1 MAKEIKLKTRRLIL
15 SPMELGE
22 LEDRVNQM
30 EPGELR
36 QAYEEML
43 EGFRGAPEHWLWY
56 TPWKINLKK
65 DGTLI
70 GDLCF
75 KGPPVKGTVEWGYG
89 LEEPYWGQG
98 YMSEAA
104 RLMLD
109 WAFFPAGCLC
119 GGGGDPGG
127 QRRLPAGS
135 HQAGFQAHRHGG
147 RGRPPVPP
155 GKAGGPDG
163 GGVSVPGAVLR
174 HVRGNVPGK
183 HVHRNGAGD
192 GRRLYAGKPGGSEGK
207 ELSGS
212 GTFWGKRCPKALN
225 CSQ

>member
-30 EPGELR
+30 EPGALR

-109 WAFFPAGCLC
+109 WAFSQRDVYAVEAETLVDNAASQRVLTKLDFKPTGTVGEEGPRFRREKQAAQMAVVYLSLGLC
-119 GGGGDPGG
+119 CGMSVGMS
-127 QRRLPAGS
+127 LGS
-135 HQAGFQAHRHGG
+135 MSIGMVLGMAAGFM
-147 RGRPPVPP
+147 
-155 GKAGGPDG
+155 
-163 GGVSVPGAVLR
+163 L
-174 HVRGNVPGK
+174 
-183 HVHRNGAGD
+183 
-192 GRRLYAGKPGGSEGK
+192 GSLVDQREK
-207 ELSGS
+207 SYRAQVLSGEKDA
-212 GTFWGKRCPKALN
+212 TKP
-225 CSQ
+225 

>member
-109 WAFFPAGCLC
+109 WAFSQRDVYAVEAETLADNAASQRVLTKLDFKPTGTVGEEGPRFRREKQAAQMAVVYLSLGLC
-119 GGGGDPGG
+119 CGMSVGMS
-127 QRRLPAGS
+127 LGS
-135 HQAGFQAHRHGG
+135 MSIGMVLGMAAGFM
-147 RGRPPVPP
+147 
-155 GKAGGPDG
+155 
-163 GGVSVPGAVLR
+163 L
-174 HVRGNVPGK
+174 
-183 HVHRNGAGD
+183 
-192 GRRLYAGKPGGSEGK
+192 GSLVDQREK
-207 ELSGS
+207 SYRAQVLSGE
-212 GTFWGKRCPKALN
+212 KDAPKP
-225 CSQ
+225 